1 LDALEP
7 RIYSNTMP
15 IDHMSAW
22 SAANGTV
29 LEWMQWQLAVLAVL
43 RADFIGVLQ
52 KIDLDDVDWDAWRRF
67 YSEGRTPRSAV
78 DRALERDF

>member
-1 LDALEP
+1 M
-7 RIYSNTMP
+7 RIYSIAMP

>member
-1 LDALEP
+1 M
-7 RIYSNTMP
+7 S
-15 IDHMSAW
+15 IDHLRAW

-29 LEWMQWQLAVLAVL
+29 LEWVQWQLAVLAVL

>member
-1 LDALEP
+1 
-7 RIYSNTMP
+7 MP
-15 IDHMSAW
+15 IDHLSAW

-43 RADFIGVLQ
+43 RADFVGVLQ

-78 DRALERDF
+78 NRALELDF